1 MPFGAI
7 IGGLLGLGGAAL
19 NASSASYAA
28 NAAAQAQIAGQQ
40 QALAVNQPYLNTGGN
55 ALGALQNYVGV
66 GQGGS
71 FNPNAPGVAPFTAQ
85 QFQQSPGY
93 QWQMQQG
100 TNAIMNN
107 ASAMGGV
114 NSGNTLKALQTYGQ
128 GLANQDYYN
137 AANLY
142 TNQQQNTLGALQS
155 LTGVGQ
161 TAAGAASGVA
171 IQGGNTRAANAV
183 AQGQISS
190 NLVNGLTIGSGSNS
204 LQSLY
209 SSLFGNNG
217 SGYVGSPTG
226 AGNNGVPY

>member
-1 MPFGAI
+1 MAVQV
-7 IGGLLGLGGAAL
+7 AAL
-19 NASSASYAA
+19 FSPTVLLTSVSAIYTVTAQPSSLVLAGARVRLA
-28 NAAAQAQIAGQQ
+28 NTTITA
-40 QALAVNQPYLNTGGN
+40 T
-55 ALGALQNYVGV
+55 
-66 GQGGS
+66 S
-71 FNPNAPGVAPFTAQ
+71 FTAYAVPSGG
-85 QFQQSPGY
+85 SPGY